1 MTGHPEVRAQRA
13 SKGRV
18 EYLLRLGDN
27 ALVLAQRSAAWVAH
41 APIMEEDV
49 ALANVAL
56 DLFGQARL
64 WLDYAGEIESAGRD
78 ADALAFH
85 RDSSEFRNVLL
96 VEQPNGNF
104 ADTIARG
111 YLYDVWANLAL
122 HALAR
127 SSDEQVAAIAAKSAK
142 ETAYHLRR
150 SEDWLVRLGD
160 GTELSHERAQHAVD
174 ELWRFTGEMF
184 LGDDVDAAMIE
195 AGIGFDPNSLR
206 DAWLERIGITFANA
220 TLALPADGW
229 MQRGGKQGQHS
240 EALSYMLAE
249 MQVLPRTYVG
259 ATW

>member
-1 MTGHPEVRAQRA
+1 MN
-13 SKGRV
+13 RV

-41 APIMEEDV
+41 APVMEEDV

-64 WLDYAGEIESAGRD
+64 WLDYAGEAEAAGRD

-85 RDSSEFRNVLL
+85 RDSSGFRNLLL

-104 ADTIARG
+104 ADTLARG
-111 YLYDVWANLAL
+111 YFYDVWADLAL
-122 HALAR
+122 RELSR
-127 SSDEQVAAIAAKSAK
+127 SRDEHIAAIAAKSAK

-150 SEDWLVRLGD
+150 SEDWLIRLGD

-174 ELWRFTGEMF
+174 DLWRFTGEMF
-184 LGDDVDAAMIE
+184 LGDAVDDEMMA
-195 AGIGFDPNSLR
+195 AGIGFDPASLR
-206 DAWLERIGITFANA
+206 EPWLERIGICFANA
-220 TLALPADGW
+220 TLAQPADGW
-229 MQRGGKQGQHS
+229 MQRGGKQGQHT
-240 EALSYMLAE
+240 EALGYMLAE

-259 ATW
+259 ANW

>member
-1 MTGHPEVRAQRA
+1 MSHPEVRAQRA
-13 SKGRV
+13 SKG

-56 DLFGQARL
+56 DLFGQAKL
-64 WLDYAGEIESAGRD
+64 WLDYAGEVEGAGRD

-85 RDSSEFRNVLL
+85 RDSGAFCNVLL

-111 YLYDVWANLAL
+111 FFYDVWANLAL
-122 HALAR
+122 RELSHSR
-127 SSDEQVAAIAAKSAK
+127 DERIAAIAAKSAK
-142 ETAYHLRR
+142 ESAYHLRR
-150 SEDWLVRLGD
+150 SEDWLIRLGD

-174 ELWRFTGEMF
+174 ELWRFTGELF
-184 LGDDVDAAMIE
+184 LGDEVDVAMTG
-195 AGIGFDPNSLR
+195 AGVGFDPASLR
-206 DAWLERIGITFANA
+206 EAWLERIGSTFANA
-220 TLALPADGW
+220 TLAQPADGW
-229 MQRGGKQGQHS
+229 MHRGGKQGQHS

-249 MQVLPRTYVG
+249 MQVLPRTHAG
-259 ATW
+259 ARW

>member
-1 MTGHPEVRAQRA
+1 VNP
-13 SKGRV
+13 RV

-27 ALVLAQRSAAWVAH
+27 ALVLAQRSAAWIAH

-64 WLDYAGEIESAGRD
+64 WLEYAGEIEGAGRD

-85 RDSSEFRNVLL
+85 RDSGEFRNVLL

-104 ADTIARG
+104 ADTIVRG
-111 YLYDVWANLAL
+111 YFYDAWANLAL

-127 SSDEQVAAIAAKSAK
+127 SSDEHVAAIAAKSAK

-160 GTELSHERAQHAVD
+160 GTELSHERAQRAVD

-184 LGDDVDAAMIE
+184 LGDDVDVAMTE
-195 AGIGFDPNSLR
+195 AGIGFDANSLR
-206 DAWLERIGITFANA
+206 DAWLERVGITFANA
-220 TLALPADGW
+220 TLAQPADGW

-259 ATW
+259 AAW